1 MALSMD
7 AAAELYRQAMREGV
21 KRFSLLYLAQAGLL
35 VVAGLLSIVSPVF
48 SAEAVTGAIG
58 WLLLASGVLQGIGL
72 ISARHT
78 PYVWLQLI
86 SAVLALLIGFLILR
100 NPSQSI
106 LTFGVLIV
114 VFFMIEGVSK
124 VVWALTIRP
133 IVGWHWVLLSG
144 VLGVIFSII
153 LIINL
158 EAAAPWLIALFVG
171 LQLIAIGA
179 AIGYLAWSVRQV
191 TNRPKP
197 IG

>member
-1 MALSMD
+1 MTISMD
-7 AAAELYRQAMREGV
+7 AAAELYRQAMRDGV
-21 KRFSLLYLAQAGLL
+21 RRFSLLYLAQSGLL
-35 VVAGLLSIVSPVF
+35 VLAGFLSIISPVF
-48 SAEAVTGAIG
+48 SDEAVVGAIG
-58 WLLLASGVLQGIGL
+58 WLLIASGVLQAIGL
-72 ISARHT
+72 IPARQT

-100 NPSQSI
+100 NPGQS
-106 LTFGVLIV
+106 LMTFGVLLV

-133 IVGWHWVLLSG
+133 IIGWLWVLLSG
-144 VLGVIFSII
+144 VLGVVLSII

-158 EAAAPWLIALFVG
+158 ETAAPWLIAIFVG

-179 AIGYLAWSVRQV
+179 AIGYLAWSIRQIG
-191 TNRPKP
+191 NRSNP